1 MKGLFIT
8 MEGVEGCGK
17 STQILL
23 LKTYLEDR
31 GRDVIVTREPGG
43 TVIAEAIRGI
53 LLDPEH
59 AGLSPMAEAFLYA
72 AARAQHVDER
82 IRPALE
88 AGKVV
93 LSDRFA
99 DSTTAYQGVGR
110 QLPEETI
117 DSLHAMATRGTWPD
131 LTIVVD
137 LPVEEGLQRAG
148 HVNPPDRI
156 EMEPIA
162 FHRRVREAFL
172 QIAQKD
178 PARVHVV
185 DGTQSIE
192 TVAAAIRDLVEP
204 LLGDV

>member
-1 MKGLFIT
+1 MKGIFIT
-8 MEGVEGCGK
+8 VEGVEGCGK

-23 LKTYLEDR
+23 LKAYLESR
-31 GRDVIVTREPGG
+31 GREVIVTREPGG
-43 TVIAEAIRGI
+43 TAIAETIRSI
-53 LLDPEH
+53 LLDPEN
-59 AGLSPMAEAFLYA
+59 AALSPMAEAFLYA

-99 DSTTAYQGVGR
+99 DSTTAYQGAGR

-117 DSLHAMATRGTWPD
+117 QSLHSMATRGTWPH

-137 LPVEEGLQRAG
+137 VPAEEGLKRAG

-156 EMEPIA
+156 EMEPIE
-162 FHRRVREAFL
+162 FHRGVREAFL
-172 QIAQKD
+172 QIAQND

-185 DGTQSIE
+185 DGTRSVE
-192 TVAAAIRDLVEP
+192 AVAAAVRDLVEP
-204 LLGDV
+204 LLGDL